1 MPFHRLEHTCC
12 SHEHPR
18 STLRQAPTSGPFM
31 TDLTVV
37 PNHVPFWKSTIPPVY
52 SIVLG
57 IMLCTVTG
65 CGTGGEQG
73 GGTSF
78 STAVTPTPTTASLV
92 WDPVPDPTVTG
103 YSAYYGT
110 QSAGQPGLCSYQDAQ
125 FVTTP
130 YTTIQGLDSTTQY
143 YFAVSAY
150 NGLSGPCSNEVSTV
164 TPPSS

>member
-1 MPFHRLEHTCC
+1 
-12 SHEHPR
+12 
-18 STLRQAPTSGPFM
+18 M

-37 PNHVPFWKSTIPPVY
+37 SNHLPFWKSTIAPVY

-73 GGTSF
+73 GGAAI
-78 STAVTPTPTTASLV
+78 STAVTPTATTASLV
-92 WDPVPDPTVTG
+92 WDPVQDPTVIG

-110 QSAGQPGLCSYQDAQ
+110 QSAGQPGLCAYQDAQ
-125 FVTTP
+125 FVTSPT
-130 YTTIQGLDSTTQY
+130 TTIQGLDPNTQY

-150 NGLSGPCSNEVSTV
+150 NGMSGPCSNEVSTV